1 MNRWDIIVNDI
12 ARGDGDSH
20 YENVLKAIMSADDRE
35 YAKLYVVY
43 SDLIAAV
50 DRWKNAH
57 KFISDVRFERTKRG
71 NDD

>member
-12 ARGDGDSH
+12 ARGDGDPH

-35 YAKLYVVY
+35 YERLYRVY
-43 SDLIAAV
+43 SDLIDAV

-71 NDD
+71 K

>member
-12 ARGDGDSH
+12 ARGDGDSY

>member
-1 MNRWDIIVNDI
+1 MNRWDEIVSAV
-12 ARGDGDSH
+12 ARGDGDPH

-35 YAKLYVVY
+35 YAKLYAVY

-71 NDD
+71 K

>member
-1 MNRWDIIVNDI
+1 MNRWDEIVSDI
-12 ARGDGDSH
+12 ARGNGDPH

-71 NDD
+71 K

>member
-20 YENVLKAIMSADDRE
+20 YENILKGIMSADDRE
-35 YAKLYVVY
+35 YERLYRVY
-43 SDLIAAV
+43 SDLIDAV
-50 DRWKNAH
+50 DRWRNAH

-71 NDD
+71 K